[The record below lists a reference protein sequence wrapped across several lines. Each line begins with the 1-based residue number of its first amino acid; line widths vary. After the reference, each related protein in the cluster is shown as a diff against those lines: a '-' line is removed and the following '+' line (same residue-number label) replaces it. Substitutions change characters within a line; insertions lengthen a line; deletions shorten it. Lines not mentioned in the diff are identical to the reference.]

1 MADSKLDP
9 NKSYGWTGKILRVN
23 LTDKTVSV
31 SPTDPYKGYIGGM
44 GLANKIMYDEVAP
57 GTDPLAPENKVVFAV
72 GPLTATGVPLAGR
85 TTIASLSTYTKD
97 HQVVDAHCG
106 GMIGAAIK
114 KAGWDAIVIEGAS
127 DEPVYLKID
136 DDNVEIKPAD
146 QVWGLGTRATTEAL
160 SRKEGTD
167 FCVATI
173 GPAGENLL
181 PYACIINSRN
191 HSAGAGAAAVMG
203 SKKLKALVVRGTQ
216 PIYVANPQ
224 EVADLSDYMLR
235 EIVGSNNNHVVPSTQ
250 QEWAEYFDKGSRWT
264 AQKGLTWALAE
275 GGPIDTGEPKPGEIN
290 TVGYRCMKAF
300 KDEGPEAEKYTI
312 KMDGCHSCPIHCY
325 SDLRVPASAAN
336 GGYEITGNTCVP
348 NFPFTN
354 YMIKILGDNTSVE
367 AGSEDA
373 LIWDQ
378 VFGSTMDDLGLWC
391 NYGQIYRD
399 IAHCYATGLLQKVL
413 PPEEYAEINWEGF
426 KNNDPSMVP
435 PLLAKIA
442 ANDSEIAYIG
452 HGPIVW
458 TERWNDPDWWNT
470 PASTLI
476 NVRGWPVHHAH
487 ECFGQVG
494 LLYNMVFNR
503 DDMIHSAVNFQGCGL
518 PFELKQQIAAEVWGD
533 ASAIDPDKNYTPM
546 NEYKANFAWWSIV
559 TDVLHDSLTLCNWVW
574 PMTMSP
580 TKARDYRGD
589 LDLEAKFM
597 KAVTGEDVTTEDLY
611 KMGAKITTLQRANT
625 ARGMVGANGQMGT
638 NDFRNVHDVVTEWP
652 FTMDPDIEVFTEGT
666 NKMDKEDFQTALTMM
681 YECFGWDPELGCP
694 TAECLDYYDM
704 PDVIHGGRP
713 RSPPPSGITSPDSR
727 PLLTRAPKELPL
739 RERSPRKPVA
749 GAPFLH
755 APVAR
760 GVFLPSEKSA
770 YDIFASRAA
779 GRLRPNSKPDALNR
793 YFLLF
798 WKVSRLKHR
807 SPTHKNVQ
815 LI

>member
-31 SPTDPYKGYIGGM
+31 SPTDPYKEYLGGM
-44 GLANKIMYDEVAP
+44 GIANKIMYDEVPA
-57 GTDPLAPENKVVFAV
+57 GTDPLSPENKIVFAV

-85 TTIASLSTYTKD
+85 TTIASLSTYTTD
-97 HQVVDAHCG
+97 HQVVDAHTG

-136 DDNVEIKPAD
+136 DDDIEIKPAD
-146 QVWGLGTRATTEAL
+146 QVWGQGTRATTEAL

-203 SKKLKALVVRGTQ
+203 SKKLKALVVRGSQ
-216 PIYVANPQ
+216 PIYVADPQ

-325 SDLRVPASAAN
+325 SDLRVPASAAS

-704 PDVIHGGRP
+704 PDVKEDLAALG
-713 RSPPPSGITSPDSR
+713 
-727 PLLTRAPKELPL
+727 LL
-739 RERSPRKPVA
+739 
-749 GAPFLH
+749 
-755 APVAR
+755 
-760 GVFLPSEKSA
+760 
-770 YDIFASRAA
+770 
-779 GRLRPNSKPDALNR
+779 PDA
-793 YFLLF
+793 
-798 WKVSRLKHR
+798 
-807 SPTHKNVQ
+807 
-815 LI
+815 

>member
-31 SPTDPYKGYIGGM
+31 SPTDPYKEYLGGM
-44 GLANKIMYDEVAP
+44 GIANKIMYDEVPA
-57 GTDPLAPENKVVFAV
+57 GTDPLSPENKIVFAV

-85 TTIASLSTYTKD
+85 TTIASLSTYTTD
-97 HQVVDAHCG
+97 HQVVDAHTG

-136 DDNVEIKPAD
+136 DDDIEIKPAD
-146 QVWGLGTRATTEAL
+146 QVWGQGTRATTEAL

-203 SKKLKALVVRGTQ
+203 SKKLKALVVRGSQ
-216 PIYVANPQ
+216 PIYVADPQ

-518 PFELKQQIAAEVWGD
+518 PFELKQRIAAEVWGD

-704 PDVIHGGRP
+704 PDVKEDLAALG
-713 RSPPPSGITSPDSR
+713 
-727 PLLTRAPKELPL
+727 LL
-739 RERSPRKPVA
+739 
-749 GAPFLH
+749 
-755 APVAR
+755 
-760 GVFLPSEKSA
+760 
-770 YDIFASRAA
+770 
-779 GRLRPNSKPDALNR
+779 PDA
-793 YFLLF
+793 
-798 WKVSRLKHR
+798 
-807 SPTHKNVQ
+807 
-815 LI
+815 

>member
-136 DDNVEIKPAD
+136 DDTVEIKPAA

-191 HSAGAGAAAVMG
+191 HSAGAGTAAVLG
-203 SKKLKALVVRGTQ
+203 SKKCKALVVRGTQ

-704 PDVIHGGRP
+704 PDVKEDLAALG
-713 RSPPPSGITSPDSR
+713 
-727 PLLTRAPKELPL
+727 LL
-739 RERSPRKPVA
+739 
-749 GAPFLH
+749 
-755 APVAR
+755 
-760 GVFLPSEKSA
+760 
-770 YDIFASRAA
+770 
-779 GRLRPNSKPDALNR
+779 PDA
-793 YFLLF
+793 
-798 WKVSRLKHR
+798 
-807 SPTHKNVQ
+807 
-815 LI
+815 

>member
-31 SPTDPYKGYIGGM
+31 SPTDPYKEYLGGM
-44 GLANKIMYDEVAP
+44 GIANKIMYDEVPA
-57 GTDPLAPENKVVFAV
+57 GTDPLSPENKIVFAV

-85 TTIASLSTYTKD
+85 TTIASLSTYTTD
-97 HQVVDAHCG
+97 HQVVDAHTG

-136 DDNVEIKPAD
+136 DDDIEIKPAD
-146 QVWGLGTRATTEAL
+146 QVWGQGTRATTEAL

-181 PYACIINSRN
+181 PYACIITSRN

-203 SKKLKALVVRGTQ
+203 SKKLKALVVRGSQ
-216 PIYVANPQ
+216 PIYVADPQ

-250 QEWAEYFDKGSRWT
+250 QDWAEHFDKGSRWT

-704 PDVIHGGRP
+704 PDVKEDLAALG
-713 RSPPPSGITSPDSR
+713 
-727 PLLTRAPKELPL
+727 LL
-739 RERSPRKPVA
+739 
-749 GAPFLH
+749 
-755 APVAR
+755 
-760 GVFLPSEKSA
+760 
-770 YDIFASRAA
+770 
-779 GRLRPNSKPDALNR
+779 PDA
-793 YFLLF
+793 
-798 WKVSRLKHR
+798 
-807 SPTHKNVQ
+807 
-815 LI
+815 

>member
-23 LTDKTVSV
+23 LTDGTVSV

-136 DDNVEIKPAD
+136 DDDVEIKPAD

-203 SKKLKALVVRGTQ
+203 SKKLKALVVRGSQ
-216 PIYVANPQ
+216 PIYVADPQ

-300 KDEGPEAEKYTI
+300 KDEGPEAEKYAI

-704 PDVIHGGRP
+704 PDVKEDLAALG
-713 RSPPPSGITSPDSR
+713 
-727 PLLTRAPKELPL
+727 LL
-739 RERSPRKPVA
+739 
-749 GAPFLH
+749 
-755 APVAR
+755 
-760 GVFLPSEKSA
+760 
-770 YDIFASRAA
+770 
-779 GRLRPNSKPDALNR
+779 PDA
-793 YFLLF
+793 
-798 WKVSRLKHR
+798 
-807 SPTHKNVQ
+807 
-815 LI
+815 

>member
-31 SPTDPYKGYIGGM
+31 SPTDPYKEYLGGM
-44 GLANKIMYDEVAP
+44 GIANKIMYDEVPA
-57 GTDPLAPENKVVFAV
+57 GTDPLSPENKIVFAV

-85 TTIASLSTYTKD
+85 TTIASLSTYTTD
-97 HQVVDAHCG
+97 HQVVDAHTG

-136 DDNVEIKPAD
+136 DDDIEIKPAD
-146 QVWGLGTRATTEAL
+146 QVWGQGTRATTEAL

-203 SKKLKALVVRGTQ
+203 SKKLKALVVRGSQ
-216 PIYVANPQ
+216 PIYVADPQ

-694 TAECLDYYDM
+694 TAACLDYYDM
-704 PDVIHGGRP
+704 PDGKEDLAALG
-713 RSPPPSGITSPDSR
+713 
-727 PLLTRAPKELPL
+727 LL
-739 RERSPRKPVA
+739 
-749 GAPFLH
+749 
-755 APVAR
+755 
-760 GVFLPSEKSA
+760 
-770 YDIFASRAA
+770 
-779 GRLRPNSKPDALNR
+779 PDA
-793 YFLLF
+793 
-798 WKVSRLKHR
+798 
-807 SPTHKNVQ
+807 
-815 LI
+815 

>member
-31 SPTDPYKGYIGGM
+31 SPTDPSKEYLGGM
-44 GLANKIMYDEVAP
+44 GIANKIMYDEVPA
-57 GTDPLAPENKVVFAV
+57 GTDPLSPENKIVFAV

-85 TTIASLSTYTKD
+85 TTIASLSTYTTD
-97 HQVVDAHCG
+97 HQVVDAHTG

-136 DDNVEIKPAD
+136 DDDIEIKPAD
-146 QVWGLGTRATTEAL
+146 QVWGQGTRATTEAL

-203 SKKLKALVVRGTQ
+203 SKKLKALVVRGSQ
-216 PIYVANPQ
+216 PIYVADPQ

-300 KDEGPEAEKYTI
+300 KDEGPESEKYTI

-704 PDVIHGGRP
+704 PDVKEDLAALG
-713 RSPPPSGITSPDSR
+713 
-727 PLLTRAPKELPL
+727 LL
-739 RERSPRKPVA
+739 
-749 GAPFLH
+749 
-755 APVAR
+755 
-760 GVFLPSEKSA
+760 
-770 YDIFASRAA
+770 
-779 GRLRPNSKPDALNR
+779 PDA
-793 YFLLF
+793 
-798 WKVSRLKHR
+798 
-807 SPTHKNVQ
+807 
-815 LI
+815 

>member
-1 MADSKLDP
+1 M
-9 NKSYGWTGKILRVN
+9 
-23 LTDKTVSV
+23 
-31 SPTDPYKGYIGGM
+31 
-44 GLANKIMYDEVAP
+44 
-57 GTDPLAPENKVVFAV
+57 
-72 GPLTATGVPLAGR
+72 
-85 TTIASLSTYTKD
+85 
-97 HQVVDAHCG
+97 
-106 GMIGAAIK
+106 
-114 KAGWDAIVIEGAS
+114 
-127 DEPVYLKID
+127 
-136 DDNVEIKPAD
+136 
-146 QVWGLGTRATTEAL
+146 WGLGTRATTEAL

-191 HSAGAGAAAVMG
+191 HSAGAGTAAVLG
-203 SKKLKALVVRGTQ
+203 SKKCKALVVRGTQ

-704 PDVIHGGRP
+704 PDVKEDLAALG
-713 RSPPPSGITSPDSR
+713 
-727 PLLTRAPKELPL
+727 LL
-739 RERSPRKPVA
+739 
-749 GAPFLH
+749 
-755 APVAR
+755 
-760 GVFLPSEKSA
+760 
-770 YDIFASRAA
+770 
-779 GRLRPNSKPDALNR
+779 PDA
-793 YFLLF
+793 
-798 WKVSRLKHR
+798 
-807 SPTHKNVQ
+807 
-815 LI
+815 

>member
-31 SPTDPYKGYIGGM
+31 SPTDPYKEYLGGL
-44 GLANKIMYDEVAP
+44 GIANKIMYDEVPA
-57 GTDPLAPENKVVFAV
+57 GTDPLSPENKIVFAV

-85 TTIASLSTYTKD
+85 TTIASLSTYTTD
-97 HQVVDAHCG
+97 HQVVDAHTG

-136 DDNVEIKPAD
+136 DDDIEIKPAD
-146 QVWGLGTRATTEAL
+146 QVWGQGTRATTEAL

-203 SKKLKALVVRGTQ
+203 SKKLKALVVRGSQ
-216 PIYVANPQ
+216 PIYVADPQ

-704 PDVIHGGRP
+704 PDVKEDLAALG
-713 RSPPPSGITSPDSR
+713 
-727 PLLTRAPKELPL
+727 LL
-739 RERSPRKPVA
+739 
-749 GAPFLH
+749 
-755 APVAR
+755 
-760 GVFLPSEKSA
+760 
-770 YDIFASRAA
+770 
-779 GRLRPNSKPDALNR
+779 PDA
-793 YFLLF
+793 
-798 WKVSRLKHR
+798 
-807 SPTHKNVQ
+807 
-815 LI
+815 

>member
-31 SPTDPYKGYIGGM
+31 SPTDPYKEYLGGM
-44 GLANKIMYDEVAP
+44 GIANKIMYDEVPA
-57 GTDPLAPENKVVFAV
+57 GTDPLSPENKIVFAV

-85 TTIASLSTYTKD
+85 TTIASLSTYTTD
-97 HQVVDAHCG
+97 HQVVDAHTG

-136 DDNVEIKPAD
+136 DDDVEIKSAD
-146 QVWGLGTRATTEAL
+146 QVWGQGTRATTEAL

-203 SKKLKALVVRGTQ
+203 SKKLKALVVRGSQ
-216 PIYVANPQ
+216 PIYVADPQ

-518 PFELKQQIAAEVWGD
+518 PFELKQQIAAEVWDD

-704 PDVIHGGRP
+704 PDVKEDLAALG
-713 RSPPPSGITSPDSR
+713 
-727 PLLTRAPKELPL
+727 LL
-739 RERSPRKPVA
+739 
-749 GAPFLH
+749 
-755 APVAR
+755 
-760 GVFLPSEKSA
+760 
-770 YDIFASRAA
+770 
-779 GRLRPNSKPDALNR
+779 PDA
-793 YFLLF
+793 
-798 WKVSRLKHR
+798 
-807 SPTHKNVQ
+807 
-815 LI
+815 

>member
-31 SPTDPYKGYIGGM
+31 SPTDPYKEYLGGM
-44 GLANKIMYDEVAP
+44 GIANKIMYDEVPA
-57 GTDPLAPENKVVFAV
+57 GTDPLSPENKIVFAV

-85 TTIASLSTYTKD
+85 TTIASLSTYTTD
-97 HQVVDAHCG
+97 HQVVDAHTG

-136 DDNVEIKPAD
+136 DDDVEIKPAD
-146 QVWGLGTRATTEAL
+146 QVWGQGTRATTEAL

-203 SKKLKALVVRGTQ
+203 SKKLKALVVRGSQ
-216 PIYVANPQ
+216 PIYVADPQ

-546 NEYKANFAWWSIV
+546 NEYKANFAWWFIV

-611 KMGAKITTLQRANT
+611 KMDAKITTLQRANT
-625 ARGMVGANGQMGT
+625 ARGMVGTNGQMGT
-638 NDFRNVHDVVTEWP
+638 DDFRNVHDVVTEWP

-704 PDVIHGGRP
+704 PDVKEDLAALG
-713 RSPPPSGITSPDSR
+713 
-727 PLLTRAPKELPL
+727 LL
-739 RERSPRKPVA
+739 
-749 GAPFLH
+749 
-755 APVAR
+755 
-760 GVFLPSEKSA
+760 
-770 YDIFASRAA
+770 
-779 GRLRPNSKPDALNR
+779 PDA
-793 YFLLF
+793 
-798 WKVSRLKHR
+798 
-807 SPTHKNVQ
+807 
-815 LI
+815 

>member
-31 SPTDPYKGYIGGM
+31 SPTDPYKEYLGGM
-44 GLANKIMYDEVAP
+44 GIANKIMYDEVPA
-57 GTDPLAPENKVVFAV
+57 GTDPLSPENKIVFAV

-85 TTIASLSTYTKD
+85 TTIASLSTYTTD
-97 HQVVDAHCG
+97 HQVVDAHTG

-136 DDNVEIKPAD
+136 DDDVEIKPAD
-146 QVWGLGTRATTEAL
+146 QVWGQGTRATTEAL

-203 SKKLKALVVRGTQ
+203 SKKLKALVVRGSQ
-216 PIYVANPQ
+216 PIYVADPQ

-580 TKARDYRGD
+580 TKARDYHGD

-704 PDVIHGGRP
+704 PDVKEDLAALG
-713 RSPPPSGITSPDSR
+713 
-727 PLLTRAPKELPL
+727 LL
-739 RERSPRKPVA
+739 
-749 GAPFLH
+749 
-755 APVAR
+755 
-760 GVFLPSEKSA
+760 
-770 YDIFASRAA
+770 
-779 GRLRPNSKPDALNR
+779 PDA
-793 YFLLF
+793 
-798 WKVSRLKHR
+798 
-807 SPTHKNVQ
+807 
-815 LI
+815 

>member
-191 HSAGAGAAAVMG
+191 HSAGAGTAAVLG
-203 SKKLKALVVRGTQ
+203 SKKCKALVVRGTQ

-442 ANDSEIAYIG
+442 ANDSEITYIG

-704 PDVIHGGRP
+704 PDVKEDLAALG
-713 RSPPPSGITSPDSR
+713 
-727 PLLTRAPKELPL
+727 LL
-739 RERSPRKPVA
+739 
-749 GAPFLH
+749 
-755 APVAR
+755 
-760 GVFLPSEKSA
+760 
-770 YDIFASRAA
+770 
-779 GRLRPNSKPDALNR
+779 PDA
-793 YFLLF
+793 
-798 WKVSRLKHR
+798 
-807 SPTHKNVQ
+807 
-815 LI
+815 

>member
-1 MADSKLDP
+1 
-9 NKSYGWTGKILRVN
+9 
-23 LTDKTVSV
+23 
-31 SPTDPYKGYIGGM
+31 M
-44 GLANKIMYDEVAP
+44 GIANKIMYDEVPA
-57 GTDPLAPENKVVFAV
+57 GTDPLSPENKIVFAV

-85 TTIASLSTYTKD
+85 TTIASLSTYTTD
-97 HQVVDAHCG
+97 HQVVDAHTG

-136 DDNVEIKPAD
+136 DDDIEIKPAD
-146 QVWGLGTRATTEAL
+146 QVWGQGTRATTEAL

-191 HSAGAGAAAVMG
+191 HSAGAGTAAVLG
-203 SKKLKALVVRGTQ
+203 SKKCKALVVRGTQ
-216 PIYVANPQ
+216 PIYVADPQ

-704 PDVIHGGRP
+704 PDVKEDLAALG
-713 RSPPPSGITSPDSR
+713 
-727 PLLTRAPKELPL
+727 LL
-739 RERSPRKPVA
+739 
-749 GAPFLH
+749 
-755 APVAR
+755 
-760 GVFLPSEKSA
+760 
-770 YDIFASRAA
+770 
-779 GRLRPNSKPDALNR
+779 PDA
-793 YFLLF
+793 
-798 WKVSRLKHR
+798 
-807 SPTHKNVQ
+807 
-815 LI
+815 

>member
-31 SPTDPYKGYIGGM
+31 SPTDPYKEYLGGM
-44 GLANKIMYDEVAP
+44 GIANKIMYDEVPA
-57 GTDPLAPENKVVFAV
+57 GTDPLSPENKIVFAV

-85 TTIASLSTYTKD
+85 TTIASLSTYTTD
-97 HQVVDAHCG
+97 HQVVDAHTG

-136 DDNVEIKPAD
+136 DDDIEIKPAD
-146 QVWGLGTRATTEAL
+146 QVWGQGTRATTEAL

-203 SKKLKALVVRGTQ
+203 SKKLKALVVRGSQ
-216 PIYVANPQ
+216 PIYVADPQ
-224 EVADLSDYMLR
+224 EVAELSDYMLR

-275 GGPIDTGEPKPGEIN
+275 GGPVDTGEPKPGEIN

-704 PDVIHGGRP
+704 PDVKEDLAALG
-713 RSPPPSGITSPDSR
+713 
-727 PLLTRAPKELPL
+727 LL
-739 RERSPRKPVA
+739 
-749 GAPFLH
+749 
-755 APVAR
+755 
-760 GVFLPSEKSA
+760 
-770 YDIFASRAA
+770 
-779 GRLRPNSKPDALNR
+779 PDA
-793 YFLLF
+793 
-798 WKVSRLKHR
+798 
-807 SPTHKNVQ
+807 
-815 LI
+815 

>member
-31 SPTDPYKGYIGGM
+31 SPTDPYKEYLGGM
-44 GLANKIMYDEVAP
+44 GIANKIMYDEVPA
-57 GTDPLAPENKVVFAV
+57 GTDPLSPENKIVFAV

-85 TTIASLSTYTKD
+85 TTIASLSTYTTD
-97 HQVVDAHCG
+97 HQVVDAHTG

-136 DDNVEIKPAD
+136 DDDIEIKPAD
-146 QVWGLGTRATTEAL
+146 QVWGQGTRATTEAL

-203 SKKLKALVVRGTQ
+203 SKKLKALVVRGSQ
-216 PIYVANPQ
+216 PIYVADPQ

-546 NEYKANFAWWSIV
+546 NEYKANFAWWFIV

-625 ARGMVGANGQMGT
+625 ARGMVGTNRQMGT
-638 NDFRNVHDVVTEWP
+638 DDFRNVHDVVTEWP

-704 PDVIHGGRP
+704 PDVKEDLAALG
-713 RSPPPSGITSPDSR
+713 
-727 PLLTRAPKELPL
+727 LL
-739 RERSPRKPVA
+739 
-749 GAPFLH
+749 
-755 APVAR
+755 
-760 GVFLPSEKSA
+760 
-770 YDIFASRAA
+770 
-779 GRLRPNSKPDALNR
+779 PDA
-793 YFLLF
+793 
-798 WKVSRLKHR
+798 
-807 SPTHKNVQ
+807 
-815 LI
+815 

>member
-136 DDNVEIKPAD
+136 DDDVEIKPAD

-191 HSAGAGAAAVMG
+191 HSAGAGTAAVLG
-203 SKKLKALVVRGTQ
+203 SKKCKALVVRGTQ

-367 AGSEDA
+367 AGGEDA

-704 PDVIHGGRP
+704 PDVKEDLAALG
-713 RSPPPSGITSPDSR
+713 
-727 PLLTRAPKELPL
+727 LL
-739 RERSPRKPVA
+739 
-749 GAPFLH
+749 
-755 APVAR
+755 
-760 GVFLPSEKSA
+760 
-770 YDIFASRAA
+770 
-779 GRLRPNSKPDALNR
+779 PDA
-793 YFLLF
+793 
-798 WKVSRLKHR
+798 
-807 SPTHKNVQ
+807 
-815 LI
+815 

>member
-31 SPTDPYKGYIGGM
+31 SPTDPYKEYLGGM
-44 GLANKIMYDEVAP
+44 GIASKIMYDEVPA
-57 GTDPLAPENKVVFAV
+57 GTDPLSPENKIVFAV

-85 TTIASLSTYTKD
+85 TTIASLSTYTTD
-97 HQVVDAHCG
+97 HQVVDAHTG

-136 DDNVEIKPAD
+136 DDDIEIKPAD
-146 QVWGLGTRATTEAL
+146 QVWGQGTRATTEAL

-203 SKKLKALVVRGTQ
+203 SKKLKALVVRGSQ
-216 PIYVANPQ
+216 PIYVADPQ

-704 PDVIHGGRP
+704 PDVKEDLAALG
-713 RSPPPSGITSPDSR
+713 
-727 PLLTRAPKELPL
+727 LL
-739 RERSPRKPVA
+739 
-749 GAPFLH
+749 
-755 APVAR
+755 
-760 GVFLPSEKSA
+760 
-770 YDIFASRAA
+770 
-779 GRLRPNSKPDALNR
+779 PDA
-793 YFLLF
+793 
-798 WKVSRLKHR
+798 
-807 SPTHKNVQ
+807 
-815 LI
+815 

>member
-191 HSAGAGAAAVMG
+191 HSAGAGTAAVLG
-203 SKKLKALVVRGTQ
+203 SKKCKALVVRGTQ

-476 NVRGWPVHHAH
+476 NVPTWPVHHAH

-704 PDVIHGGRP
+704 PDVKEDLAALG
-713 RSPPPSGITSPDSR
+713 
-727 PLLTRAPKELPL
+727 LL
-739 RERSPRKPVA
+739 
-749 GAPFLH
+749 
-755 APVAR
+755 
-760 GVFLPSEKSA
+760 
-770 YDIFASRAA
+770 
-779 GRLRPNSKPDALNR
+779 PDA
-793 YFLLF
+793 
-798 WKVSRLKHR
+798 
-807 SPTHKNVQ
+807 
-815 LI
+815 

>member
-9 NKSYGWTGKILRVN
+9 NKSYGWTGKILRVD

-31 SPTDPYKGYIGGM
+31 SPTDPYKEYLGGM
-44 GLANKIMYDEVAP
+44 GIANKIMYDEVPA
-57 GTDPLAPENKVVFAV
+57 GTDPLSPENKIVFAV

-85 TTIASLSTYTKD
+85 TTIASLSTYTTD
-97 HQVVDAHCG
+97 HQGVDAHTG

-136 DDNVEIKPAD
+136 DDDIEIKPAD
-146 QVWGLGTRATTEAL
+146 QVWGQGTRATTEAL

-203 SKKLKALVVRGTQ
+203 SKKLKALVVRGSQ
-216 PIYVANPQ
+216 PIYVADPQ

-354 YMIKILGDNTSVE
+354 YLIKILGDNTSVE

-704 PDVIHGGRP
+704 PDVKEDLAALG
-713 RSPPPSGITSPDSR
+713 
-727 PLLTRAPKELPL
+727 LL
-739 RERSPRKPVA
+739 
-749 GAPFLH
+749 
-755 APVAR
+755 
-760 GVFLPSEKSA
+760 
-770 YDIFASRAA
+770 
-779 GRLRPNSKPDALNR
+779 PDA
-793 YFLLF
+793 
-798 WKVSRLKHR
+798 
-807 SPTHKNVQ
+807 
-815 LI
+815 

>member
-191 HSAGAGAAAVMG
+191 HSAGAGTAAVLG
-203 SKKLKALVVRGTQ
+203 SKKCKALVVRGTQ

-611 KMGAKITTLQRANT
+611 KTGAKITTLQRANT

-704 PDVIHGGRP
+704 PDVKEDLAALG
-713 RSPPPSGITSPDSR
+713 
-727 PLLTRAPKELPL
+727 LL
-739 RERSPRKPVA
+739 
-749 GAPFLH
+749 
-755 APVAR
+755 
-760 GVFLPSEKSA
+760 
-770 YDIFASRAA
+770 
-779 GRLRPNSKPDALNR
+779 PDA
-793 YFLLF
+793 
-798 WKVSRLKHR
+798 
-807 SPTHKNVQ
+807 
-815 LI
+815 

>member
-9 NKSYGWTGKILRVN
+9 SKSYGWTGKILRVN

-31 SPTDPYKGYIGGM
+31 SPTDPYKEYLGGM
-44 GLANKIMYDEVAP
+44 GIANKIMYDEVPA
-57 GTDPLAPENKVVFAV
+57 GTDPLSPENKIVFAV

-85 TTIASLSTYTKD
+85 TTIASLSTYTTD
-97 HQVVDAHCG
+97 HQVVDAHTG

-136 DDNVEIKPAD
+136 DDDIEIKPAD
-146 QVWGLGTRATTEAL
+146 QVWGQGTRATTEAL

-203 SKKLKALVVRGTQ
+203 SKKLKALVVRGSQ
-216 PIYVANPQ
+216 PIYVADPQ

-704 PDVIHGGRP
+704 PDVKEDLAALG
-713 RSPPPSGITSPDSR
+713 
-727 PLLTRAPKELPL
+727 LL
-739 RERSPRKPVA
+739 
-749 GAPFLH
+749 
-755 APVAR
+755 
-760 GVFLPSEKSA
+760 
-770 YDIFASRAA
+770 
-779 GRLRPNSKPDALNR
+779 PDA
-793 YFLLF
+793 
-798 WKVSRLKHR
+798 
-807 SPTHKNVQ
+807 
-815 LI
+815 

>member
-31 SPTDPYKGYIGGM
+31 SPTDPYKEYLGGM
-44 GLANKIMYDEVAP
+44 GIANKIMYDEVPA
-57 GTDPLAPENKVVFAV
+57 GTDPLSPENKIVFAV

-85 TTIASLSTYTKD
+85 TTIASLSTYTTD
-97 HQVVDAHCG
+97 HQVVDAHTG

-136 DDNVEIKPAD
+136 DDDIEIKPAD
-146 QVWGLGTRATTEAL
+146 QVWGQGTRATTEAL

-203 SKKLKALVVRGTQ
+203 SKKLKALVVRGSQ
-216 PIYVANPQ
+216 PIYVADPQ

-235 EIVGSNNNHVVPSTQ
+235 ESVGSNNHHVVPSTQ

-625 ARGMVGANGQMGT
+625 ARGMVGTNGQMGT
-638 NDFRNVHDVVTEWP
+638 DDFRNVHDVVTEWP

-704 PDVIHGGRP
+704 PDVKEDLAALG
-713 RSPPPSGITSPDSR
+713 
-727 PLLTRAPKELPL
+727 LL
-739 RERSPRKPVA
+739 
-749 GAPFLH
+749 
-755 APVAR
+755 
-760 GVFLPSEKSA
+760 
-770 YDIFASRAA
+770 
-779 GRLRPNSKPDALNR
+779 PDA
-793 YFLLF
+793 
-798 WKVSRLKHR
+798 
-807 SPTHKNVQ
+807 
-815 LI
+815 

>member
-31 SPTDPYKGYIGGM
+31 SPTDPYKEYLGGM
-44 GLANKIMYDEVAP
+44 GIANKIMYDEVPA
-57 GTDPLAPENKVVFAV
+57 GTDPLSPENKIVFAV

-85 TTIASLSTYTKD
+85 TTIASLSTYTTD
-97 HQVVDAHCG
+97 HQVVDAHTG

-136 DDNVEIKPAD
+136 DDDVEIKPAD
-146 QVWGLGTRATTEAL
+146 QVWGQGTRATTEAL

-203 SKKLKALVVRGTQ
+203 SKKLKALVVRGSQ
-216 PIYVANPQ
+216 PIYVADPQ

-574 PMTMSP
+574 TMTMSP

-704 PDVIHGGRP
+704 PDVKEDLAALG
-713 RSPPPSGITSPDSR
+713 
-727 PLLTRAPKELPL
+727 LL
-739 RERSPRKPVA
+739 
-749 GAPFLH
+749 
-755 APVAR
+755 
-760 GVFLPSEKSA
+760 
-770 YDIFASRAA
+770 
-779 GRLRPNSKPDALNR
+779 PDA
-793 YFLLF
+793 
-798 WKVSRLKHR
+798 
-807 SPTHKNVQ
+807 
-815 LI
+815 

>member
-136 DDNVEIKPAD
+136 DDDVEIKPAD

-191 HSAGAGAAAVMG
+191 HSAGAGTAAVLG
-203 SKKLKALVVRGTQ
+203 SKKCKALVVRGTQ

-518 PFELKQQIAAEVWGD
+518 PSELKQQIAAEVWGD

-704 PDVIHGGRP
+704 PDVKEDLAALG
-713 RSPPPSGITSPDSR
+713 
-727 PLLTRAPKELPL
+727 LL
-739 RERSPRKPVA
+739 
-749 GAPFLH
+749 
-755 APVAR
+755 
-760 GVFLPSEKSA
+760 
-770 YDIFASRAA
+770 
-779 GRLRPNSKPDALNR
+779 PDA
-793 YFLLF
+793 
-798 WKVSRLKHR
+798 
-807 SPTHKNVQ
+807 
-815 LI
+815 

>member
-31 SPTDPYKGYIGGM
+31 SPTDPYKEYLGGM
-44 GLANKIMYDEVAP
+44 GIANKIMYDEVPA
-57 GTDPLAPENKVVFAV
+57 GTDPLSPENKIVFAV

-85 TTIASLSTYTKD
+85 TTIASLSTYTTD
-97 HQVVDAHCG
+97 HQVVDAHTG

-136 DDNVEIKPAD
+136 DDDIEIKPAD

-191 HSAGAGAAAVMG
+191 HSAGAGTAAVLG
-203 SKKLKALVVRGTQ
+203 SKKCKALVVRGTQ

-235 EIVGSNNNHVVPSTQ
+235 EVIGSNNNHVVPSTQ

-704 PDVIHGGRP
+704 PDVKEDLAALG
-713 RSPPPSGITSPDSR
+713 
-727 PLLTRAPKELPL
+727 LL
-739 RERSPRKPVA
+739 
-749 GAPFLH
+749 
-755 APVAR
+755 
-760 GVFLPSEKSA
+760 
-770 YDIFASRAA
+770 
-779 GRLRPNSKPDALNR
+779 PDA
-793 YFLLF
+793 
-798 WKVSRLKHR
+798 
-807 SPTHKNVQ
+807 
-815 LI
+815 

>member
-1 MADSKLDP
+1 
-9 NKSYGWTGKILRVN
+9 
-23 LTDKTVSV
+23 
-31 SPTDPYKGYIGGM
+31 
-44 GLANKIMYDEVAP
+44 
-57 GTDPLAPENKVVFAV
+57 
-72 GPLTATGVPLAGR
+72 
-85 TTIASLSTYTKD
+85 
-97 HQVVDAHCG
+97 
-106 GMIGAAIK
+106 
-114 KAGWDAIVIEGAS
+114 
-127 DEPVYLKID
+127 
-136 DDNVEIKPAD
+136 
-146 QVWGLGTRATTEAL
+146 
-160 SRKEGTD
+160 
-167 FCVATI
+167 
-173 GPAGENLL
+173 
-181 PYACIINSRN
+181 
-191 HSAGAGAAAVMG
+191 
-203 SKKLKALVVRGTQ
+203 
-216 PIYVANPQ
+216 
-224 EVADLSDYMLR
+224 
-235 EIVGSNNNHVVPSTQ
+235 
-250 QEWAEYFDKGSRWT
+250 
-264 AQKGLTWALAE
+264 
-275 GGPIDTGEPKPGEIN
+275 
-290 TVGYRCMKAF
+290 MKAF

-312 KMDGCHSCPIHCY
+312 KMDGCHSCPLHCY

-704 PDVIHGGRP
+704 PDVKEDLAALG
-713 RSPPPSGITSPDSR
+713 
-727 PLLTRAPKELPL
+727 LL
-739 RERSPRKPVA
+739 
-749 GAPFLH
+749 
-755 APVAR
+755 
-760 GVFLPSEKSA
+760 
-770 YDIFASRAA
+770 
-779 GRLRPNSKPDALNR
+779 PDA
-793 YFLLF
+793 
-798 WKVSRLKHR
+798 
-807 SPTHKNVQ
+807 
-815 LI
+815 

>member
-31 SPTDPYKGYIGGM
+31 SPPDPYQEYLGGR
-44 GLANKIMYDEVAP
+44 GIANKIMYDEVPA
-57 GTDPLAPENKVVFAV
+57 GTDPLSPENKIVFAV

-85 TTIASLSTYTKD
+85 TTIASLSTYTTD
-97 HQVVDAHCG
+97 HQVVDAHTG

-136 DDNVEIKPAD
+136 DDDIEIKPAD
-146 QVWGLGTRATTEAL
+146 QVWGQGTRATTEAL

-203 SKKLKALVVRGTQ
+203 SKKLKALVVRGSQ
-216 PIYVANPQ
+216 PIYVADPQ

-704 PDVIHGGRP
+704 PDVKEDLAALG
-713 RSPPPSGITSPDSR
+713 
-727 PLLTRAPKELPL
+727 LL
-739 RERSPRKPVA
+739 
-749 GAPFLH
+749 
-755 APVAR
+755 
-760 GVFLPSEKSA
+760 
-770 YDIFASRAA
+770 
-779 GRLRPNSKPDALNR
+779 PDA
-793 YFLLF
+793 
-798 WKVSRLKHR
+798 
-807 SPTHKNVQ
+807 
-815 LI
+815 

>member
-136 DDNVEIKPAD
+136 DDDVEIKPAD

-191 HSAGAGAAAVMG
+191 HSAGAGTAAVLG
-203 SKKLKALVVRGTQ
+203 SKKCKALVVRGTQ

-458 TERWNDPDWWNT
+458 IERWNDPDWWNT

-704 PDVIHGGRP
+704 PDVKEDLAALG
-713 RSPPPSGITSPDSR
+713 
-727 PLLTRAPKELPL
+727 LL
-739 RERSPRKPVA
+739 
-749 GAPFLH
+749 
-755 APVAR
+755 
-760 GVFLPSEKSA
+760 
-770 YDIFASRAA
+770 
-779 GRLRPNSKPDALNR
+779 PDA
-793 YFLLF
+793 
-798 WKVSRLKHR
+798 
-807 SPTHKNVQ
+807 
-815 LI
+815 

>member
-31 SPTDPYKGYIGGM
+31 SPTDPYKEYLGGM
-44 GLANKIMYDEVAP
+44 GIANKIMYDEVPA
-57 GTDPLAPENKVVFAV
+57 GTDPLSPENKIVFAV

-85 TTIASLSTYTKD
+85 TTIASLSTYTTD
-97 HQVVDAHCG
+97 HQVVDAHTG

-136 DDNVEIKPAD
+136 DDDVEIKPAD
-146 QVWGLGTRATTEAL
+146 QVWGQGTRATTEAL

-203 SKKLKALVVRGTQ
+203 SKKLKALVVRGSQ
-216 PIYVANPQ
+216 PIYVADPQ

-546 NEYKANFAWWSIV
+546 NEYKANFAWWFIV

-574 PMTMSP
+574 PMAMSP
-580 TKARDYRGD
+580 TASRDYRGD

-597 KAVTGEDVTTEDLY
+597 TAVTGEDYTTEDLY
-611 KMGAKITTLQRANT
+611 KAGSKIMTLQRANT
-625 ARGMVGANGQMGT
+625 ARGMTDAAGNMGT
-638 NDFRNVHDVVTEWP
+638 NDFRTIHDVYTEWP
-652 FTMDPDIEVFTEGT
+652 FTKDPDIEVFTEGT
-666 NKMDKEDFQTALTMM
+666 DKMDKDDIQTGLTML

-704 PDVIHGGRP
+704 PDV
-713 RSPPPSGITSPDSR
+713 
-727 PLLTRAPKELPL
+727 KEDL
-739 RERSPRKPVA
+739 A
-749 GAPFLH
+749 
-755 APVAR
+755 AR
-760 GVFLPSEKSA
+760 GL
-770 YDIFASRAA
+770 
-779 GRLRPNSKPDALNR
+779 LPDA
-793 YFLLF
+793 
-798 WKVSRLKHR
+798 
-807 SPTHKNVQ
+807 
-815 LI
+815 

>member
-31 SPTDPYKGYIGGM
+31 SPTDPYKEYLGGM
-44 GLANKIMYDEVAP
+44 GIANKIMYDEVPA
-57 GTDPLAPENKVVFAV
+57 GTDPLSPENKIVFAV

-85 TTIASLSTYTKD
+85 TTIASLSTYTTD
-97 HQVVDAHCG
+97 HQVVDAHTG

-114 KAGWDAIVIEGAS
+114 KTGWDAIVIEGAS

-136 DDNVEIKPAD
+136 DDDVEIKPAD
-146 QVWGLGTRATTEAL
+146 QVWGQGTRATTEAL

-203 SKKLKALVVRGTQ
+203 SKKLKALVVRGSQ
-216 PIYVANPQ
+216 PIYVADPQ

-518 PFELKQQIAAEVWGD
+518 PFELKQQIAAEVWDD

-625 ARGMVGANGQMGT
+625 ARGMVGTNGQMGT

-704 PDVIHGGRP
+704 PDVKEDLAALG
-713 RSPPPSGITSPDSR
+713 
-727 PLLTRAPKELPL
+727 LL
-739 RERSPRKPVA
+739 
-749 GAPFLH
+749 
-755 APVAR
+755 
-760 GVFLPSEKSA
+760 
-770 YDIFASRAA
+770 
-779 GRLRPNSKPDALNR
+779 PDA
-793 YFLLF
+793 
-798 WKVSRLKHR
+798 
-807 SPTHKNVQ
+807 
-815 LI
+815 

>member
-31 SPTDPYKGYIGGM
+31 SPTDPYKEYLGGM
-44 GLANKIMYDEVAP
+44 GIANKIMYDEVPA
-57 GTDPLAPENKVVFAV
+57 GTDPLSPENKIVFAV

-85 TTIASLSTYTKD
+85 TTIASLSTYTTD
-97 HQVVDAHCG
+97 HQVVDAHTG

-136 DDNVEIKPAD
+136 DDDIEIKPAD
-146 QVWGLGTRATTEAL
+146 QVWGQGTRATTEAL

-203 SKKLKALVVRGTQ
+203 SKKLKALVVRGSQ
-216 PIYVANPQ
+216 PIYVADPQ

-681 YECFGWDPELGCP
+681 YECFGWDPKLGCP

-704 PDVIHGGRP
+704 PDVKEDLAALG
-713 RSPPPSGITSPDSR
+713 
-727 PLLTRAPKELPL
+727 LL
-739 RERSPRKPVA
+739 
-749 GAPFLH
+749 
-755 APVAR
+755 
-760 GVFLPSEKSA
+760 
-770 YDIFASRAA
+770 
-779 GRLRPNSKPDALNR
+779 PDA
-793 YFLLF
+793 
-798 WKVSRLKHR
+798 
-807 SPTHKNVQ
+807 
-815 LI
+815 

>member
-31 SPTDPYKGYIGGM
+31 SPTDPYKEYLGGM
-44 GLANKIMYDEVAP
+44 GIANKIMYDEVPA
-57 GTDPLAPENKVVFAV
+57 GTDPLSPENKIVFAV

-85 TTIASLSTYTKD
+85 TTIASLSTYTTD
-97 HQVVDAHCG
+97 HQVVDAHTG

-136 DDNVEIKPAD
+136 DDDVEIKPAD
-146 QVWGLGTRATTEAL
+146 QVWGQGTRATTEAL

-203 SKKLKALVVRGTQ
+203 SKKLKALVVRGSQ
-216 PIYVANPQ
+216 PIYVADPQ

-546 NEYKANFAWWSIV
+546 NEYKANFAWWFIV

-625 ARGMVGANGQMGT
+625 ARGMVGTNGQMGT

-681 YECFGWDPELGCP
+681 YERFGWDPELGCP

-704 PDVIHGGRP
+704 PDVKEDLAALG
-713 RSPPPSGITSPDSR
+713 
-727 PLLTRAPKELPL
+727 LL
-739 RERSPRKPVA
+739 
-749 GAPFLH
+749 
-755 APVAR
+755 
-760 GVFLPSEKSA
+760 
-770 YDIFASRAA
+770 
-779 GRLRPNSKPDALNR
+779 PDA
-793 YFLLF
+793 
-798 WKVSRLKHR
+798 
-807 SPTHKNVQ
+807 
-815 LI
+815 